1 MDNLTEINCKEIFKK
16 AYENRY
22 TWKNDFLGYQGK
34 CIFLTNN
41 NIHKGDFILGKDFKP
56 NIQKIEDEKVV
67 KSIASQLFEVC
78 IHRVKRE
85 FESVHS
91 ENNFNLL
98 KNSESG
104 IEMSVSGKNQGD
116 KYRVK
121 NNCINMVYRKIH
133 GTIIEIFVEEFLD
146 TGIGSL
152 SKKYSSQQIKC
163 KEIFKKAYENRYTW
177 NNDFNGYQGKCIFFS
192 NNNIHT
198 GNFLLGKDFKPHIQN
213 IEDEKIVK
221 SIASQLFEV
230 CIHRVKR
237 EFESVHSENNFNLL
251 KNSESGIEMS
261 VLGKNQGD
269 KYRVKNNCINM
280 VYRKIHG
287 TIIEIFVEEF
297 LDTGTGSLSKKY
309 TSQQINPDTLET
321 NSQKLEYEDEF
332 LNVGKDDYWI
342 LNSRTIKYINQDKEA
357 ETQKFIF
364 ESLCLLN

>member
-1 MDNLTEINCKEIFKK
+1 MENLREINCKEIFRK

-22 TWKNDFLGYQGK
+22 TWNDEFNGYKGK
-34 CIFLTNN
+34 CFLYVNEY
-41 NIHKGDFILGKDFKP
+41 IHEGEFSLGKDFRP

-104 IEMSVSGKNQGD
+104 LEMIVSGKNQGD

-152 SKKYSSQQIKC
+152 SKKYSSQQIDPYTL
-163 KEIFKKAYENRYTW
+163 KA
-177 NNDFNGYQGKCIFFS
+177 K
-192 NNNIHT
+192 
-198 GNFLLGKDFKPHIQN
+198 
-213 IEDEKIVK
+213 
-221 SIASQLFEV
+221 
-230 CIHRVKR
+230 
-237 EFESVHSENNFNLL
+237 
-251 KNSESGIEMS
+251 
-261 VLGKNQGD
+261 
-269 KYRVKNNCINM
+269 
-280 VYRKIHG
+280 
-287 TIIEIFVEEF
+287 
-297 LDTGTGSLSKKY
+297 
-309 TSQQINPDTLET
+309 
-321 NSQKLEYEDEF
+321 SQKLEYVDEF
-332 LNVGKDDYWI
+332 INIGEEDYWI
-342 LNSRTIKYINQDKEA
+342 LNSRTIKYLNKNQEE

-364 ESLCLLN
+364 EDLSLLK